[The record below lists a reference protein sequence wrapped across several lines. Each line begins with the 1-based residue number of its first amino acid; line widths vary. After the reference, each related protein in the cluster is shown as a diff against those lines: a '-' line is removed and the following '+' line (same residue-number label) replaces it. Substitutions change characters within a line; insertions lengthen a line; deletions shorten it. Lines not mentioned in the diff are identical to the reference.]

1 MPSEF
6 SQDDQQ
12 DLVSEYNLFQK
23 HSASSLFTQKGSEGM
38 ECLEVCP
45 MGLMIY
51 EQQNFL
57 IPSKIISFL
66 PVLFV
71 TIRISSFIKK
81 K

>member
-12 DLVSEYNLFQK
+12 DLVSEYNLFQE
-23 HSASSLFTQKGSEGM
+23 HSANSLFIQKGSEDM

-66 PVLFV
+66 PVCYL
-71 TIRISSFIKK
+71 
-81 K
+81 